1 MDLLSG
7 RQPGIGAWPQRL
19 PLAEAGSAPFA
30 APTLDRVGSSTV
42 ADPCLIGRRWVAF
55 G

>member
-7 RQPGIGAWPQRL
+7 RQPRIGAWPQRL

-30 APTLDRVGSSTV
+30 ALTLDRGGSSTV
-42 ADPCLIGRRWVAF
+42 AGLSLIGRRWVAF